1 MYQRRFLTNNSRNFL
16 IYSNGWKK
24 TTLAYHKE
32 ARTNWSGSNTCGNF
46 MSTVIKMADAE
57 KISTF
62 QIRLDATD
70 KLYQNDTEEVLRE
83 NMKDKSR
90 KCLLFF
96 LVLKNLGKWV
106 QYFTIIF
113 SSFSYNFEK
122 AGDLDV
128 VVGTLYKQKALKR
141 CFCLVALLCMHFA
154 FRSKQLSTGCPR

>member
-1 MYQRRFLTNNSRNFL
+1 
-16 IYSNGWKK
+16 
-24 TTLAYHKE
+24 
-32 ARTNWSGSNTCGNF
+32 

-122 AGDLDV
+122 VGD
-128 VVGTLYKQKALKR
+128 
-141 CFCLVALLCMHFA
+141 
-154 FRSKQLSTGCPR
+154 